1 MKAMVCTHYGT
12 PETLELQELEKPR
25 PKAKEISI
33 KVLAST
39 VTAGDCEMRS
49 FTFPP
54 YLRLPM
60 RLLFG
65 ARKPRMKV
73 LGQEF
78 AGVVE
83 AVGERQTH
91 FKIGDRVVGS
101 TGMKLGANAEYVCLP
116 QRYAIVRMPD
126 ELDYEQAATIPTG
139 GMNALFFLRKANIQA
154 GQKVLIIGAGGSI
167 GTIAVQLAKHEGAE
181 VTAIDRQEKLDMLSS
196 IGADKVI
203 DYEQEN
209 FTANGETYD
218 VIFDIVG
225 KNTFA
230 QAKGSLKPTGI
241 YLIGNPSLSEVLQK
255 FSGKRQGASR
265 VYAGVAN
272 YKADDLRYLVDLFAA
287 GHMKAVIDRTYPLDE
302 LTQAHRYV
310 ESGMKAG
317 NVVMVH

>member
-1 MKAMVCTHYGT
+1 MKAMVCTRYGT
-12 PETLELQELEKPR
+12 PETLELHELEKPR

-83 AVGERQTH
+83 AVGESQTH
-91 FKIGDRVVGS
+91 FEIGDRVVGS

-116 QRYAIVRMPD
+116 ERYAIVRMPD

-139 GMNALFFLRKANIQA
+139 GMNALFFLRKANVQA

-181 VTAIDRQEKLDMLSS
+181 VTAIDRQEKLDMLLSV
-196 IGADKVI
+196 GADKVI
-203 DYEQEN
+203 DYERED

-255 FSGKRQGASR
+255 FKGRRKGAGR
-265 VYAGVAN
+265 VYMGVAN
-272 YKADDLRYLVDLFAA
+272 YKADDLRYLVELFAA
-287 GHMKAVIDRTYPLDE
+287 GQMKAVIDRTYPLDE
-302 LTQAHRYV
+302 LAQAHRYV
-310 ESGMKAG
+310 ESGMKKG

>member
-83 AVGERQTH
+83 AVGESQKH
-91 FKIGDRVVGS
+91 FEIGDRVVGS

-116 QRYAIVRMPD
+116 ERYAIVRMPD

-154 GQKVLIIGAGGSI
+154 GQKVLVIGAGGSI

-181 VTAIDRQEKLDMLSS
+181 VTAIDRQEKLDMLLSV
-196 IGADKVI
+196 GADKVI
-203 DYEQEN
+203 DYERED

-255 FSGKRQGASR
+255 FKGKRKGAGR
-265 VYAGVAN
+265 IYVGVAD
-272 YKADDLRYLVDLFAA
+272 YKTDDLRYLVDLFAA

-302 LTQAHRYV
+302 LAQAHRYV
-310 ESGMKAG
+310 ESGMKVG

>member
-1 MKAMVCTHYGT
+1 MKAMVCTRYGT
-12 PETLELQELEKPR
+12 PETLELHELEKPR

-83 AVGERQTH
+83 AVGESQTH
-91 FKIGDRVVGS
+91 FEIGDRVVGS

-116 QRYAIVRMPD
+116 ERYAIVRMPD

-139 GMNALFFLRKANIQA
+139 GMNALFFLRKANVQA

-181 VTAIDRQEKLDMLSS
+181 VTAIDRQEKLDMLLSV
-196 IGADKVI
+196 GADKVI
-203 DYEQEN
+203 DYERED

-255 FSGKRQGASR
+255 FKGRRKGAGR
-265 VYAGVAN
+265 VYMGVAN
-272 YKADDLRYLVDLFAA
+272 YKADDLRYLVELFAA
-287 GHMKAVIDRTYPLDE
+287 GQMKAVIDRTYPLDE
-302 LTQAHRYV
+302 LAQAHRYV